1 MFNSW
6 VREIPWRRK
15 WNSEPGPWHVLSNLF
30 SQSYELEMI
39 IIATLRIIKW
49 KVREVREI
57 AQDSSLVSEL
67 CVVRQV
73 F

>member
-1 MFNSW
+1 M
-6 VREIPWRRK
+6 
-15 WNSEPGPWHVLSNLF
+15 LSNLF
-30 SQSYELEMI
+30 SQSYEVEMI
-39 IIATLRIIKW
+39 IIATLRIMKW